1 MITAK
6 DIEYYTKTYV
16 CMHGPVDSQE
26 KLVDMLN
33 WVDKMRSMRPDLRK
47 KILRIKN
54 SKIRN
59 PATDRKK

>member
-26 KLVDMLN
+26 KLVNMLN
-33 WVDKMRSMRPDLRK
+33 WVEKMRKIPEDRRR
-47 KILRIKN
+47 KILTIKN
-54 SKIRN
+54 
-59 PATDRKK
+59 RK

>member
-1 MITAK
+1 MITVSEV
-6 DIEYYTKTYV
+6 EYYTRTYV
-16 CMHGPVDSQE
+16 NMHGPIDSQS

-59 PATDRKK
+59 PA

>member
-1 MITAK
+1 MITASEV
-6 DIEYYTKTYV
+6 EYYTGTYV
-16 CMHGPVDSQE
+16 KMHGPIDSQE
-26 KLVDMLN
+26 KLVNMLN

-59 PATDRKK
+59 PA

>member
-1 MITAK
+1 MITVGEV
-6 DIEYYTKTYV
+6 EYYTRTYV
-16 CMHGPVDSQE
+16 KMHGPIDSQS

-33 WVDKMRSMRPDLRK
+33 WVDKMRSIRPDLRK

-59 PATDRKK
+59 PA

>member
-1 MITAK
+1 MITSK
-6 DIEYYTKTYV
+6 DIEYYSKTYV
-16 CMHGPVDSQE
+16 KMHGPIDSQE
-26 KLVDMLN
+26 KLVNMLN

-59 PATDRKK
+59 PA